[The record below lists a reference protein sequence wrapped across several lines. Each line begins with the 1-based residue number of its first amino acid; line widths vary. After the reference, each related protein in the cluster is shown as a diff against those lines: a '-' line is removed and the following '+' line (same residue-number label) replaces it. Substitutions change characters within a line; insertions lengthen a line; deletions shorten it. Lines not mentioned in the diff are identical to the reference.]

1 MAIRIKSKWSKTVKR
16 EKTNEDIASALSYI
30 GWKLA
35 LDKARNL
42 HGEDF
47 EYTSDHQRIT
57 VIVEFMSFQ
66 VHLADRLLYVDNVP
80 SDFRLAVMNNLG
92 KQSSRIMQENCEDLF
107 GQGDYKK
114 GYINTLNLRSEEYS
128 NYEFSKTGSNYSIYR
143 HLAKRIQDSMGLSQ
157 TNKWVMD
164 QIVDIDAVEIC
175 KKFIE
180 VYSSLMKK

>member
-1 MAIRIKSKWSKTVKR
+1 MTIRIKSKWSKTVKR
-16 EKTNEDIASALSYI
+16 DKTSEDFASAMSYI
-30 GWKLA
+30 GWRLA

-47 EYTSDHQRIT
+47 EYTSDHQRIS

-66 VHLADRLLYVDNVP
+66 VHIADRLLF
-80 SDFRLAVMNNLG
+80 SDEHSDKFRIEVMNKIG
-92 KQSSRIMQENCEDLF
+92 SHSARTMQENCEDLF
-107 GQGDYKK
+107 GAGDYKT
-114 GYINTLNLRSEEYS
+114 GYIKTLNLRSSEYS
-128 NYEFSKTGSNYSIYR
+128 DYDFSPGEANYSIFR
-143 HLAKRIQDSMGLSQ
+143 HLAKKIQDAMGSSQ

-180 VYSSLMKK
+180 VYNSLMK

>member
-16 EKTNEDIASALSYI
+16 DKTSEDFASALSYI
-30 GWKLA
+30 GWRLA

-66 VHLADRLLYVDNVP
+66 VHLADRLLF
-80 SDFRLAVMNNLG
+80 SDDHPEKFRNDVMNKIG
-92 KQSSRIMQENCEDLF
+92 SHSARTMQENCEDLF
-107 GQGDYKK
+107 GPGDYRT
-114 GYINTLNLRSEEYS
+114 GYIKTLNLRSGEYS
-128 NYEFSKTGSNYSIYR
+128 TYEFNPGDSNYSIYR
-143 HLAKRIQDSMGLSQ
+143 HLAKKIQDAMGLSQ

-164 QIVDIDAVEIC
+164 QIVDIDAVESVS
-175 KKFIE
+175 FF
-180 VYSSLMKK
+180 L